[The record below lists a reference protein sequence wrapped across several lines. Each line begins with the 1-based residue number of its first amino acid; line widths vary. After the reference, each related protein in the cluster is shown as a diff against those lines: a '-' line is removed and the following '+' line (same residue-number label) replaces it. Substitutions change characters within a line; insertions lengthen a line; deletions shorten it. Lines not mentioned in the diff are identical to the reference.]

1 MNRGWKI
8 IAVSVSVILLAAALA
23 VYMKSATAVAEGQVV
38 GFVDSEAILAAY
50 GPAKDVNAELANLRK
65 LSEEALKKQ
74 VQDKY
79 GTGDMSSLPEESQ
92 LTIQKMVEDAD
103 RKYQS
108 DMEKLRDEKWNPIV
122 KTVNDVIKQVGDEQ
136 KVQVV
141 LEKAAVVYGGLD
153 LTEEVIKKLPA
164 KK

>member
-23 VYMKSATAVAEGQVV
+23 VYMKSATAVAEGHVV